1 MAQLPRIKAPGHA
14 AAYHVIT
21 RVNSRDYRL
30 NSYMKKRFCKI
41 LRKIRTLFYV
51 KYCGY
56 SILSNH
62 YHLLVNM
69 ADPEDIDPKE
79 AIQRWNDYH
88 EKEYQRNA
96 SIEANRTYVVQH
108 LTDISYFMKRLNV
121 LLTNAYNRHTGKTG
135 TLWEKR
141 YFSNIIER
149 GMGIIQCGAYIELNS
164 FRASLTAHPE
174 DYKYSSIN
182 ELKRGN
188 PEGIIDIDLL
198 EEGLGISRLYK
209 DLTDRQSFTREL
221 FKTYLSYIYEAGTN
235 PHKDEHGRPEEH
247 GLVITKEMK
256 MNLEQYGIHGPV
268 TSMSRKGIEYSRG
281 KFIGGEE
288 FARRFYEEHVDRG
301 YRGEARQQ
309 HMKKWLHNLGQGVW
323 GVFNVMQARGHPEAK
338 KAAL

>member
-1 MAQLPRIKAPGHA
+1 MPQLPRIKAPGHA

-30 NSYMKKRFCKI
+30 NSFMKKRFCKI
-41 LRKIRTLFYV
+41 LRKLRTLFYV

-62 YHLLVNM
+62 YHLLAKI

-96 SIEANRTYVVQH
+96 LIEANRTYVVQH

-149 GMGIIQCGAYIELNS
+149 GIGIIQCGAYIELNS

-188 PEGIIDIDLL
+188 PSGLVDIDLL
-198 EEGLGISRLYK
+198 EEGLGISRLHK
-209 DLTDRQSFTREL
+209 DLTDRESFTQEL
-221 FKTYLSYIYEAGTN
+221 FRAYISYIYEAGTS
-235 PHKDEHGRPEEH
+235 PHRDEHGRAEEQ
-247 GLVITKEMK
+247 GLVITEEMQASLK
-256 MNLEQYGIHGPV
+256 KYGIHGPAG
-268 TSMSRKGIEYSRG
+268 SMLRKGIEYSRG

-288 FARRFYEEHVDRG
+288 FAKRFYEEHIDRG
-301 YRGEARQQ
+301 YRGEARER
-309 HMKKWLHNLGQGVW
+309 HMAKWLHDMGSGVW
-323 GVFNVMQARGHPEAK
+323 GVFNITHSRGDPETI